1 MMKLN
6 AIVVIALTLLTQHLR
21 AQESDTVSSD
31 SKQHV
36 MEWSVSVNAAYAMHS
51 VDFNSLPPIENCCL
65 GFDNTNA
72 LGFGGSIGMSLPLTS
87 DGLRVGLSAGYMQ
100 LPAQFS
106 SFTTDPVYVPG
117 QGTVNAVFKHQIDLT
132 FHTVPVDVMFEYPV
146 IESVWFGLGVN
157 GNYVASASY
166 KQLETLEEPSSLTF
180 ENGSK
185 TRIDTTASLTGYNS
199 LIVNGV
205 VSLRARLASNL
216 GSIRGIDLSASYV
229 HPFTDVYDPQTWQGM
244 AGNPPR
250 SYYINAYRISMI
262 KAGLSV
268 AF

>member
-1 MMKLN
+1 MMKFY
-6 AIVVIALTLLTQHLR
+6 AIMLIAFTLGAANMR
-21 AQESDTVSSD
+21 AQESDTVKND
-31 SKQHV
+31 PQAHK
-36 MEWSVSVNAAYAMHS
+36 MEWSVSVNGAYAMHE

-65 GFDNTNA
+65 GFENTNSI
-72 LGFGGSIGMSLPLTS
+72 GYGGSIGISFPLT
-87 DGLRVGLSAGYMQ
+87 DGGLRVGLNAGYMQ

-117 QGTVNAVFKHQIDLT
+117 QGTVNAVFKHLIDLT

-146 IESVWFGLGVN
+146 LESVWFGLGVN
-157 GNYVASASY
+157 GNYIASASY

-185 TRIDTTASLTGYNS
+185 TRIDTTASLAGYNS
-199 LIVNGV
+199 LVINGV
-205 VSLRARLASNL
+205 VSLRARLASKL
-216 GSIRGIDLSASYV
+216 GSIRGIDLTASYV
-229 HPFTDVYDPQTWQGM
+229 HPFTDVYDPQTWQGL